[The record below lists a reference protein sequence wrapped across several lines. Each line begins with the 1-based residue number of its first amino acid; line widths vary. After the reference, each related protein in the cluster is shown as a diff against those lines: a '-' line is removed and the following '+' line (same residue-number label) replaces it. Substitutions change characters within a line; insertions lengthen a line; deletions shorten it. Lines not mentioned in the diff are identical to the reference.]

1 MATAEFGK
9 FTGVHGQITID
20 GPALADVLFDIEWE
34 TETIIQEI
42 SGDYGGE
49 EHIPGKR
56 TIKTFKVTGALQ
68 KAEMLRMIG
77 YGLNETPMLG
87 TGGVLQAA
95 AIFTAGTPISIGA
108 NPATPSRVRIALS
121 VSEITTGGYVIL
133 TGTDINGNPV
143 TEIIAIPNGSIAGTN
158 FDGSQIFDTTPTAL
172 PIDIASGGG
181 GELQFESLAG
191 SAAYVFG
198 PLKVFDL
205 VGKAED
211 DEGNIFQ
218 VTAPDCW
225 FKNGG
230 LVWKGAG
237 VLVPCDLNVDMH
249 KASELEVELVV
260 A

>member
-20 GPALADVLFDIEWE
+20 GPALADVLFDIEWA

-77 YGLNETPMLG
+77 YGLNVTPIIG
-87 TGGVLQAA
+87 TSGTLQAA
-95 AIFTAGTPISIGA
+95 ATWVVGTAIPIGA

-121 VSEITTGGYVIL
+121 TSVVTVGGYVIL
-133 TGTDINGNPV
+133 YGTDLNDHPV
-143 TEIIAIPNGSIAGTN
+143 TEIIAIPNGSTAGTN
-158 FDGSQIFDTTPTAL
+158 FDGSQIFKTTPRAL
-172 PIDIASGGG
+172 PIDVASGGG
-181 GELQFESLAG
+181 GKLQFESLAG
-191 SAAYVFG
+191 SSAYVFG
-198 PLKVFDL
+198 PLKVFNL

-237 VLVPCDLNVDMH
+237 TLVPCDLDVDMH
-249 KASELEVELVV
+249 KVSELEVELVV

>member
-1 MATAEFGK
+1 MATSEFGK
-9 FTGVHGQITID
+9 FTGVHGLLTIG
-20 GPALADVLFDIEWE
+20 GPPLADVLFDIEWN
-34 TETIIQEI
+34 TETIVQEI

-77 YGLNETPMLG
+77 YGLNETPITG
-87 TGGVLQAA
+87 TAAVLQAA
-95 AIFTAGTPISIGA
+95 ATFTAGIPITIGTPIT
-108 NPATPSRVRIALS
+108 TPSRGRIALS
-121 VSEITTGGYVIL
+121 VAPITTGGLVIL
-133 TGTDINGNPV
+133 YGTDINDNPV
-143 TEIIAIPNGSIAGTN
+143 TEIIVIPNGSVAGTN
-158 FDGSQIFDTTPTAL
+158 FDGSQIFKTAPTAL
-172 PIDIASGGG
+172 PIGVVGAGAKF
-181 GELQFESLAG
+181 QFESLAG
-191 SAAYVFG
+191 SSSYVFG

-205 VGKAED
+205 IGKAED

-237 VLVPCDLNVDMH
+237 TLVPCDLDVDMH
-249 KASELEVELVV
+249 KSSELEVELVV